1 MTAGPPW
8 PRRRPIR
15 LPSASTSIS
24 STRPFIA
31 SRTMARTASS
41 RPGMPGAS
49 QSRFSRSKLMSF
61 AMSLASQHT
70 PLVISDRYESVPDY
84 RPSCPFSPREDVT
97 NFLCPRT
104 STSARLYTGW
114 NSGVKV
120 VRIYHSSRG
129 RSAEITDRGLLYP
142 ILGVATVSA
151 VILSTLF
158 VSGNLPSP
166 ITIANLYLMGLG
178 IGLVV
183 ARIGRLGP
191 FEGILGSPWFESRV
205 QETLAR
211 ETARALRYDRDL
223 TVVAIRPAP
232 GQRLELQ
239 RSIRATDQLVRCRGG
254 WNLLILPETDQA
266 SALFLL

>member
-1 MTAGPPW
+1 M
-8 PRRRPIR
+8 
-15 LPSASTSIS
+15 
-24 STRPFIA
+24 
-31 SRTMARTASS
+31 
-41 RPGMPGAS
+41 
-49 QSRFSRSKLMSF
+49 
-61 AMSLASQHT
+61 
-70 PLVISDRYESVPDY
+70 
-84 RPSCPFSPREDVT
+84 
-97 NFLCPRT
+97 
-104 STSARLYTGW
+104 
-114 NSGVKV
+114 

-266 SALFLL
+266 SALFLLRQICAGAVVFAALASPDPERPRHRIESDLLALMRAANANPGNITVQGSEEPEYLPLMPLAN